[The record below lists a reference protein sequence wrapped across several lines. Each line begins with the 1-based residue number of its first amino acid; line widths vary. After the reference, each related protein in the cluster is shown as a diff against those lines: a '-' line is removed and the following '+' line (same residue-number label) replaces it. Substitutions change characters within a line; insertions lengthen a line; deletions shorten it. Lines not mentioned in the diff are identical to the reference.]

1 MITVLLP
8 VMDSHDITNTAI
20 DHLIANAAGKL
31 EIIVVDNGSNEV
43 YSYDGEYKASTEYSG
58 FNEPLIDLVVIPNQ
72 INVAG
77 YGALL
82 QVLDLASNDIIL
94 WMHNDVLIH
103 ESGWDTRIIEAF
115 NNDPLL
121 GIAGFFGGYG
131 VAGNGG
137 RIGSMGNMLGKVWGT
152 PQRMHGD
159 VMTGIYPAAVFDSLA
174 IIINRKIFK
183 SLAIDHNKVPPHHW
197 NDRILPLL
205 FLDAG
210 YHAATIGIA
219 FDHKGGV
226 SSLGDKYRELAERW
240 SREQG
245 LEMVKDWDYTFYSA
259 GERYFRELGKKRF
272 PVTVRRDY
280 SVNWGYDE

>member
-8 VMDSHDITNTAI
+8 VMDNHKITKQAI
-20 DHLIANAAGKL
+20 RVLLANA
-31 EIIVVDNGSNEV
+31 ENEVDIIVVDNGSDIPYTNQDKNS
-43 YSYDGEYKASTEYSG
+43 SYY
-58 FNEPLIDLVVIPNQ
+58 IPARVLFDNA

-82 QVLDLASNDIIL
+82 QTIDYAKSDIIL

-103 ESGWDTRIIEAF
+103 EYAWDTRILQAF
-115 NNDPLL
+115 ADDPLL
-121 GIAGFFGGYG
+121 GIAGFFGAPG

-152 PQRMHGD
+152 PQHMHGD
-159 VMTGIYPAAVFDSLA
+159 VMTEIYPAAVFDSLA
-174 IIINRKIFK
+174 IIISRPHFK
-183 SLAIDHNKVPPHHW
+183 ALSIEHSKVPPHHW

-210 YHAATIGIA
+210 FHAATIGVG

-259 GERYFRELGKKRF
+259 GERYFRELGRSRF
-272 PVTVRRDY
+272 PVTVHRDY
-280 SVNWGYDE
+280 TVNWGNGE